1 MDASL
6 KYQFLELII
15 RLFCG
20 IIFMFQGYDKL
31 FVVKIKGVV
40 ELFQRDAR
48 QKRIPLFLQY
58 GMSYYTSIMEFFG
71 GILLIMGLF
80 KNLVLVL
87 LGFDVILVAV
97 AFSVLEPV
105 WDMRHVFP
113 RLLIIS
119 VLLVMPEE
127 WARFT
132 LDFFLNK

>member
-1 MDASL
+1 METSL

-20 IIFMFQGYDKL
+20 IIFLFQGYDKL

-40 ELFQRDAR
+40 DLFQVNAR
-48 QKRIPLFLQY
+48 NKNIPYFFQY
-58 GMSYYTSIMEFFG
+58 GIALYTSCMEFFG
-71 GILLIMGLF
+71 GILLIIGLF
-80 KNLVLVL
+80 KNYVLVL

-113 RLLIIS
+113 RLLIVS
-119 VLLVMPEE
+119 VLLVLPEE
-127 WARFT
+127 WCRFA
-132 LDFFLNK
+132 LDFLIKK

>member
-1 MDASL
+1 MEESV

-20 IIFMFQGYDKL
+20 VIFLFQGFDKL
-31 FVVKIKGVV
+31 FVVKIGGVV
-40 ELFQRDAR
+40 DLFQRNAA
-48 QKRIPLFLQY
+48 QKRVPEFLQY
-58 GMSYYTSIMEFFG
+58 GLAAYTSFMEFFG
-71 GILLIMGLF
+71 GILLILGLF
-80 KNLVLVL
+80 KNIVLIL

-119 VLLVMPEE
+119 VLLVMPDE
-127 WARFT
+127 WSRFS
-132 LDFFLNK
+132 LDHFMHK

>member
-31 FVVKIKGVV
+31 FVVKVKGVV
-40 ELFQRDAR
+40 DLFQNNAR
-48 QKRIPLFLQY
+48 KKNVPVFLQY
-58 GMSYYTSIMEFFG
+58 GMAYYTSSIEFFG
-71 GILLIMGLF
+71 GILLILGLF
-80 KNLVLVL
+80 KNWVLVL
-87 LGFDVILVAV
+87 LGFDVIMVAV

-127 WARFT
+127 WSKFT
-132 LDFFLNK
+132 MDYILNK

>member
-20 IIFMFQGYDKL
+20 IIFLFQGYDKL
-31 FVVKIKGVV
+31 FVVKVKGVV
-40 ELFQRDAR
+40 DLFQNNAR
-48 QKRIPLFLQY
+48 QKNVPQFLQY
-58 GMSYYTSIMEFFG
+58 GMAYYTSAMEFFG
-71 GILLIMGLF
+71 GILLILGLF
-80 KNLVLVL
+80 KNVVLVL
-87 LGFDVILVAV
+87 LGFDVIMVAV

-113 RLLIIS
+113 RLLIVS

-127 WARFT
+127 WSRFT
-132 LDFFLNK
+132 LDFYLNK

>member
-71 GILLIMGLF
+71 GILLILGLF